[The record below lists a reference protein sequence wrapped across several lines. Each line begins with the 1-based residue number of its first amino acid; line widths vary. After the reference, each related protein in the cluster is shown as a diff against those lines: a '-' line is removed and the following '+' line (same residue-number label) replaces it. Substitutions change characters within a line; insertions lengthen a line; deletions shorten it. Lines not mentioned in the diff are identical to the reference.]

1 MLKYTLLIILG
12 IIIYILSNNVNR
24 FSIGVLYETDT
35 KTFYNPDLPIYSH
48 QDIEYIKW
56 ANSPDHLRT
65 MEDYLINKIGS
76 RFLLPPIYLG
86 QFKKDAEGD
95 GWNLGLGWRHFF
107 IIDKKIY
114 YFQEITEGDRTF
126 LKPKNYGNRNREPIL
141 LIRDDLSASA
151 TLVVTERRLF
161 DSYLTITGTDGRNIN
176 MYDDILNVQL
186 AKSII
191 EEYTQLVIRIES
203 IGGQS
208 TGNVVSCSVNIPHS
222 VGRIEG
228 HNLTALLEL
237 PSIVAPA
244 YSIDL
249 STITPVTTLCDSYD
263 SVIKL
268 NLEEVT
274 VSDRSS
280 DILITRLDKSMLP
293 VLEYKGILL
302 IHIDLIFS
310 GSYGRVLR
318 ISNKPYSDFNKT
330 SDEGEVAIALILKK
344 YEAIANDWQTGQ
356 SDPEIRLI
364 ESINEQ
370 ERLNQDGLNNCL
382 HVGELIGARII
393 TPNPTIEKVAIMD
406 IMDNNMYNMVRD
418 PRYNV
423 YSTLP
428 LEIIKRICI
437 ILLCIQTAGYSYTD
451 LKLKN
456 ILFKCYRYRKL
467 IITMGDIGSI
477 ISSDETD
484 DQLFSNK
491 PPIREEGFNNNN
503 GVVWIFG
510 LVIIELYKLVIWDN
524 DNRREIP
531 DQLKILNPRSLWYNG
546 IYREYASGSQGYFDV
561 VEPAVAYLMG
571 LFDGIKNGTNDI
583 EIDFIKDLLGRIFVR
598 APERITLEEIHER
611 LSEFNR

>member
-1 MLKYTLLIILG
+1 
-12 IIIYILSNNVNR
+12 
-24 FSIGVLYETDT
+24 
-35 KTFYNPDLPIYSH
+35 
-48 QDIEYIKW
+48 
-56 ANSPDHLRT
+56 
-65 MEDYLINKIGS
+65 
-76 RFLLPPIYLG
+76 
-86 QFKKDAEGD
+86 
-95 GWNLGLGWRHFF
+95 
-107 IIDKKIY
+107 
-114 YFQEITEGDRTF
+114 
-126 LKPKNYGNRNREPIL
+126 
-141 LIRDDLSASA
+141 
-151 TLVVTERRLF
+151 
-161 DSYLTITGTDGRNIN
+161 
-176 MYDDILNVQL
+176 
-186 AKSII
+186 
-191 EEYTQLVIRIES
+191 
-203 IGGQS
+203 
-208 TGNVVSCSVNIPHS
+208 
-222 VGRIEG
+222 
-228 HNLTALLEL
+228 
-237 PSIVAPA
+237 
-244 YSIDL
+244 
-249 STITPVTTLCDSYD
+249 
-263 SVIKL
+263 
-268 NLEEVT
+268 
-274 VSDRSS
+274 
-280 DILITRLDKSMLP
+280 MLP

-344 YEAIANDWQTGQ
+344 YKEIANDWQTGQ

-393 TPNPTIEKVAIMD
+393 TPNPNIGKIAIMD

-484 DQLFSNK
+484 DQLFTNK

-598 APERITLEEIHER
+598 ARERITLEDIHRR
-611 LSEFNR
+611 LLEFNR